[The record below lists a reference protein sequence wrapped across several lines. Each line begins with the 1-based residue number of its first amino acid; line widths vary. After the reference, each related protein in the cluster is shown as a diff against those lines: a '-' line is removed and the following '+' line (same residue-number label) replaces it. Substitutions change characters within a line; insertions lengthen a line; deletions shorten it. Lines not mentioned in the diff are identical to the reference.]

1 MLKVSSRCATVAL
14 GLASVLAFAASSF
27 AQGESS
33 SAQSGAASAPQKKVL
48 KVESIRP
55 FTRSETPANQAPNL
69 YDPKSDEFNYFRE
82 DLGRSELSSKTR
94 ARLAEQAAR
103 VVYVDPMDKPAAD
116 GTPFVNIYDP
126 DEVFVDGKP
135 FVGQDDP
142 DVFYKSYEDNFLAKF
157 ARGCKGVASLVSVRL
172 GGSASNAQGGAGT
185 YGSQF
190 GGSST
195 PYSMPTPSMDPSVAP
210 GGMPGS
216 MGSMPGSMGDPKDG
230 KSASSPA
237 VEPSANDD
245 SKLLFPGDEVKNPF
259 KEPVAIG
266 EGDFDFFK
274 ADREFAP
281 KAPAPQT
288 NGGYMMDGY
297 MGSGPH

>member
-1 MLKVSSRCATVAL
+1 MLKVSCRCATVAL
-14 GLASVLAFAASSF
+14 GLASVLAFAASGF
-27 AQGESS
+27 AQNESTSGFQSS
-33 SAQSGAASAPQKKVL
+33 SEPQKKIL

-55 FTRSETPANQAPNL
+55 FMRSETPANQAPDL

-82 DLGRSELSSKTR
+82 DLGRSALSSKTR
-94 ARLAEQAAR
+94 ARLAEQASR

-142 DVFYKSYEDNFLAKF
+142 DVFYESHENNFLAKF
-157 ARGCKGVASLVSVRL
+157 ARGCQSLATIASLRFGV
-172 GGSASNAQGGAGT
+172 SASNAQGGSGV

-190 GGSST
+190 GGSPST
-195 PYSMPTPSMDPSVAP
+195 PYPMPTVSMDPSVAP

-216 MGSMPGSMGDPKDG
+216 MGDPKSG
-230 KSASSPA
+230 KSASEPV

-259 KEPVAIG
+259 TEPVVVG

-281 KAPAPQT
+281 KAPATST
-288 NGGYMMDGY
+288 NGGYPTSGS
-297 MGSGPH
+297 MGGPMGGVSH